1 MRALVTGGL
10 GFIGSTL
17 VDYLIDNHV
26 EVFVIDDSS
35 TGNESYR
42 NSLAQYLPIN
52 TSSVNPGE
60 SLCNMF
66 DNDLDWIFH
75 LAAKTS
81 VQESIEDPK
90 LYNTNNVTGLVNM
103 LCLARDIKAERFIF
117 SSSSSV
123 YGDPLYTPT
132 DESHIT
138 DPISPYGVS
147 KLIGENYCRNFY
159 RTYGLETTC
168 LRYFNVYGDRQ
179 HSEGTYA
186 PVIGKFME
194 QNNKGLPMTIYGDGE
209 QRRDF
214 VHVNDVV
221 RANVMAALIE
231 TKSVA
236 KGTCINIGAGYS
248 YSVNQIADMIGGDR
262 INNIQP
268 IIEPRESRASI
279 AKAQDL
285 LGWEPEVSLEE
296 WIDGYKERALL
307 P

>member
-17 VDYLIDNHV
+17 VDYLVDNHV
-26 EVFVIDDSS
+26 EVFVIDDIS

-90 LYNTNNVTGLVNM
+90 LYNTDNVTGLVNM

-132 DESHIT
+132 DESHVT

-194 QNNKGLPMTIYGDGE
+194 QKNKGLPMTIYGDGE

-268 IIEPRESRASI
+268 ILEPRESRASI

-285 LGWEPEVSLEE
+285 LGWEPEVSLED
-296 WIDGYKERALL
+296 WISQ
-307 P
+307 

>member
-17 VDYLIDNHV
+17 VDYLVDNHV
-26 EVFVIDDSS
+26 EVFVIDDIS

-52 TSSVNPGE
+52 TSSVNPCE

-123 YGDPLYTPT
+123 YGDPQYTPT

-194 QNNKGLPMTIYGDGE
+194 QKNKGLPMTIYGDGE

-262 INNIQP
+262 INNIKP
-268 IIEPRESRASI
+268 ILEPRESRASI

-296 WIDGYKERALL
+296 WING
-307 P
+307 